1 MANYKKNK
9 GEKLR
14 CRACGIAF
22 EYNRGRSAD
31 DALTAHIRL
40 NRDCNRYY
48 NEEARAAYSRRKKNG
63 FAQDT

>member
-1 MANYKKNK
+1 MANYNKNK

-14 CRACGIAF
+14 CRACGISF

-31 DALTAHIRL
+31 KALTAHIGL

-48 NEEARAAYSRRKKNG
+48 NEEAIAASLRRKKNG
-63 FAQDT
+63 FTQDT